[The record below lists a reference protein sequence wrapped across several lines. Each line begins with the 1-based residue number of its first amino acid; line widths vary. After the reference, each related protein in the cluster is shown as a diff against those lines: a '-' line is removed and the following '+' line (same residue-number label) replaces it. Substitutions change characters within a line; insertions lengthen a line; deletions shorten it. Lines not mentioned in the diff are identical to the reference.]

1 MVIKQVKHWMK
12 LRANAAA
19 WKAITDW
26 AEAREARFDQNEEG
40 DGFLIDE
47 PKNPLGHLRIEWGPS
62 QRAYIEGQELRLRWE
77 LGVHPE
83 LQMMAIERE
92 LRDVLEKAVFEA
104 YTDTLQTRID
114 TDTPEEM
121 RWLVMFQQIENWKS
135 KLARARFSVC
145 SVTKEVAAAW
155 CDDALSDAL
164 ALASQDLVAQG
175 QPFVML
181 TQRGNL
187 YVRTAA
193 AHPTLDQIK
202 NIVSLAEVAAKG
214 AKRVD
219 QLLGEAATWPNTASS
234 AWQPSTRSPETDA

>member
-19 WKAITDW
+19 WKALSDW
-26 AEAREARFDQNEEG
+26 AEARGGRFAQTEEG

-47 PKNPLGHLRIEWGPS
+47 PENPLGHLRIEWGPS
-62 QRAYIEGQELRLRWE
+62 QRAYIEGQELRVRWE
-77 LGVHPE
+77 LGIHPE
-83 LQMMAIERE
+83 LQMMVMERG
-92 LRDVLEKAVFEA
+92 LRDVLERAVFEA

-121 RWLVMFQQIENWKS
+121 RWLVMFAQMEQWRS
-135 KLARARFSVC
+135 KLAKARFTAC

-155 CDDALSDAL
+155 ADGALSDAL
-164 ALASQDLVAQG
+164 ALASQDLVAPN

-187 YVRTAA
+187 YLRTVAPEPSA
-193 AHPTLDQIK
+193 TVLQGIAK
-202 NIVSLAEVAAKG
+202 LAEVGAQE

-219 QLLGEAATWPNTASS
+219 QLLGEAATWPNTNNS
-234 AWQPSTRSPETDA
+234 AWHPSTRSPEP

>member
-19 WKAITDW
+19 WKALSDW
-26 AEAREARFDQNEEG
+26 AEARGGRFAQAEEG

-47 PKNPLGHLRIEWGPS
+47 PENPLGHLRIEWGPS
-62 QRAYIEGQELRLRWE
+62 QRAYIEGQELRVRWE
-77 LGVHPE
+77 LGIHPE
-83 LQMMAIERE
+83 LQMMVMERG
-92 LRDVLEKAVFEA
+92 LRDVLERAVFEA

-121 RWLVMFQQIENWKS
+121 RWLVMFAQMEQWRS
-135 KLARARFSVC
+135 KLAKARFTAC
-145 SVTKEVAAAW
+145 SVTKEVATAW
-155 CDDALSDAL
+155 ADGALSDAL
-164 ALASQDLVAQG
+164 ALASQDLVAAN

-187 YVRTAA
+187 YLRTVAPEPNA
-193 AHPTLDQIK
+193 TILQGIAK
-202 NIVSLAEVAAKG
+202 LAEVGAQE

-219 QLLGEAATWPNTASS
+219 QLLGEAATWPNTANS
-234 AWQPSTRSPETDA
+234 AWHPSTRSPEP

>member
-19 WKAITDW
+19 WKALSDW
-26 AEAREARFDQNEEG
+26 AEARGARFAQTEEG

-47 PKNPLGHLRIEWGPS
+47 PENPLGHLRIEWGPS
-62 QRAYIEGQELRLRWE
+62 QRAYIEGQELRVRWE
-77 LGVHPE
+77 LGIHPE
-83 LQMMAIERE
+83 LQMMVMERG
-92 LRDVLEKAVFEA
+92 LRDVLERAVFEA

-121 RWLVMFQQIENWKS
+121 RWLVMFAQMEQWRS
-135 KLARARFSVC
+135 KLAKARFTAC
-145 SVTKEVAAAW
+145 SVTKEVATAW
-155 CDDALSDAL
+155 ADGALSDAL
-164 ALASQDLVAQG
+164 ALASQDLVAAN

-187 YVRTAA
+187 YLRTVAPEPNA
-193 AHPTLDQIK
+193 TMLQGIAK
-202 NIVSLAEVAAKG
+202 LAEVGAQE

-219 QLLGEAATWPNTASS
+219 QLLGEAATWPNTANS
-234 AWQPSTRSPETDA
+234 AWHPSTRSPEP